1 MQSTVVEN
9 GIKVRYIGQ
18 NVGARLIKGNE
29 DRVYR
34 GGNNRLD
41 RIQYLHPD
49 DVELLKDSFEV
60 VSEAPKAEPAYTYE
74 RTELG
79 NGSTLQSYTHK
90 GAMIVNA
97 EAFSVN
103 ETAADLNP
111 ESIGASDEQ
120 ADQPRKRNAK

>member
-18 NVGARLIKGNE
+18 NVGARLIVGGD

-41 RIQYLHPD
+41 RIQYVHPD

-60 VSEAPKAEPAYTYE
+60 VSEAPKTEP
-74 RTELG
+74 ELVKPLFVQYPDK
-79 NGSTLQSYTHK
+79 S
-90 GAMIVNA
+90 
-97 EAFSVN
+97 
-103 ETAADLNP
+103 DLNP
-111 ESIGASDEQ
+111 ESIGASDG
-120 ADQPRKRNAK
+120 QPESKPSRKRGTE